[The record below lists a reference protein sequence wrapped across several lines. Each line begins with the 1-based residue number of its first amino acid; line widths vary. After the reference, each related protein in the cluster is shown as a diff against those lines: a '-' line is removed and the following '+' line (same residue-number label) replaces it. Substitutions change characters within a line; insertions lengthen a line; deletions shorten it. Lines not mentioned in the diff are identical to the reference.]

1 MKTVFARSRYLL
13 SSSIVILLLLVA
25 GASFLSVMQKPAHAS
40 SPSLLTQISHDPY
53 TNNTSQHQTQVEPST
68 VSFGPVVVSA
78 FQSGRFFTGGGS
90 SNISWATSFDAGI
103 TWQTGNLP
111 GITVFAG
118 GTYGRVSDSVV
129 SYDLAHQTWLITSL
143 AIQTTVDVNGSTA
156 VIVNRSHDGLHWSAP
171 IVISASNANQNWDK
185 DDSVCDQNPGS
196 RFFGRCYA
204 QWDDVNAGRLELSFS
219 PNGGLTW
226 SSPSSPASQS
236 FAAEGGP
243 LVVQPNGHVLVP
255 IFGFD
260 LNTGAVN
267 IYSAMST
274 DGGQSWTNLVTI
286 APGLFFNVAGSAA
299 AQYRGGSLPTAGVDA
314 HGKIYVAWAGCYF
327 EANCSA
333 GTGTDDIVFT
343 TSMDG
348 ITWTPLQRIP
358 LDPIGS
364 GVEHLTAGLAVST
377 TLGGKDLLAVTYYY
391 LPNPNCTTQPCQLFV
406 GFASSTNGGSSWGPG
421 QTLAGP
427 TAESWYANTDAGFMT
442 GDYIATAIAFN
453 RGVTV
458 VPVARAP
465 RGQQLNEAM
474 YAASLEITGGSLPSE
489 ILSRAA
495 LSSTVAAAQAVH
507 PTARTKNYHY
517 HLS

>member
-1 MKTVFARSRYLL
+1 MKTLFARHTYLL
-13 SSSIVILLLLVA
+13 KSTMVVLIVLVA
-25 GASFLSVMQKPAHAS
+25 GAGFFSLQQKPAQAS
-40 SPSLLTQISHDPY
+40 SPLIQISHDPY
-53 TNNTSQHQTQVEPST
+53 TNSTSQHRTQVEPDT
-68 VSFGPVVVSA
+68 VSFGPIVVSA
-78 FQSGRFFTGGGS
+78 FQSGRFFAGGGS
-90 SNISWATSFDAGI
+90 SNISWAASFDAGR

-111 GITVFAG
+111 GITIFDG

-129 SYDLAHQTWLITSL
+129 SYDLAHQTWLIFSL

-156 VIVNRSHDGLHWSAP
+156 VIVSRSHDGLHWSKP
-171 IVISASNANQNWDK
+171 VVISASGPTQNWDK
-185 DDSVCDQNPGS
+185 DDSACDQNPLS
-196 RFFGRCYA
+196 PFFGRCYA
-204 QWDDVNAGRLELSFS
+204 QWDDVNGGTLHLSFS
-219 PNGGLTW
+219 TDGGLTW
-226 SSPSSPASQS
+226 SPSTSPANQS

-243 LVVQPNGHVLVP
+243 LVVQPNGHLLLP
-255 IFGFD
+255 IFGTD
-260 LNTGAVN
+260 LSTGAIN

-314 HGKIYVAWAGCYF
+314 NGKIYVAWAGCYF

-343 TSMDG
+343 TSTNG
-348 ITWTPLQRIP
+348 ITWSPLQRIP

-377 TLGGKDLLAVTYYY
+377 SADGKDLLAVTYYY

-406 GFASSTNGGSSWGPG
+406 GFASSTNGGTSWGSR

-427 TAESWYANTDAGFMT
+427 TNEDWYANTDAGFMT
-442 GDYIATAIAFN
+442 GDYIATTIALN

-465 RGQQLNEAM
+465 KGQRLDEAM

-489 ILSRAA
+489 TLAHTAPILS
-495 LSSTVAAAQAVH
+495 TGEAQTLRHRVGA
-507 PTARTKNYHY
+507 KNEHY
-517 HLS
+517 HFS